1 MKFAEINAIYTRKVA
16 EYIANGYT
24 INTNTMA
31 GSQGEIAKVDVRKG
45 NEVIRILMDS
55 ERKSFNHAI
64 VIIVGRCIEESIGE
78 ITSQR
83 DLIIWNNSL
92 EVIEKRT
99 FWQMEK
105 EYREVDYYL
114 EGEAGEKAIEKG
126 RERRKTMF
134 VNEHPVREF
143 VGVEKIVAKAV
154 KRHLNRP
161 GFKSQNIRRVWK
173 VWSERESRYEYKVQ
187 TLKHTITLA

>member
-1 MKFAEINAIYTRKVA
+1 M
-16 EYIANGYT
+16 
-24 INTNTMA
+24 
-31 GSQGEIAKVDVRKG
+31 
-45 NEVIRILMDS
+45 
-55 ERKSFNHAI
+55 
-64 VIIVGRCIEESIGE
+64 IIVGRCIEESIGE

-92 EVIEKRT
+92 DVIEKRT

-126 RERRKTMF
+126 RERRKAMF

>member
-31 GSQGEIAKVDVRKG
+31 GHQGEIAKIDVRKG
-45 NEVIRILMDS
+45 TEVIRILMDS

-64 VIIVGRCIEESIGE
+64 VIIVGRCTEESIGE
-78 ITSQR
+78 ITNQR
-83 DLIIWNNSL
+83 DLTIWNNRL
-92 EVIEKRT
+92 DVIEKRT

-114 EGEAGEKAIEKG
+114 EGEAGENAIEKG
-126 RERRKTMF
+126 RERRKAKY
-134 VNEHPVREF
+134 VDEHPVREF
-143 VGVEKIVAKAV
+143 VGVEKLIAKAV

-173 VWSERESRYEYKVQ
+173 AWNEREARYEYKVQ
-187 TLKHTITLA
+187 TLKHTITLT